1 MQARRL
7 PCNSQA
13 LLLRFE
19 KKVEEAR
26 TLRQQCGRLRKLVQ
40 SKDAELDELQRKYA
54 RAIGVFGDK
63 VTKKILA
70 EVATQA

>member
-7 PCNSQA
+7 PCNSQT
-13 LLLRFE
+13 LLARFE

-26 TLRQQCGRLRKLVQ
+26 TLRQQNERLRKSVKA
-40 SKDAELDELQRKYA
+40 KDAEIDELQRKYA

-70 EVATQA
+70 EVVTQS